1 MIRLK
6 KLLESGEYSSGKNPV
21 NTKDPN
27 YVQYWMIKHAPSIA
41 QQLGETTSR
50 LLGGGLNGLA
60 WLLQSGRVMKLTP
73 DKKEVAAASRYRTKQ
88 TVPHLVAVYDVRP
101 ITGPRADIAN
111 PEFAATADPWF
122 KRMQA
127 DRINQT
133 EPWYV
138 IIMDHVTPLT
148 YPESIMWF
156 NIMSRYLDPKVLDA
170 EVLDRLK
177 HESDFPATRGKLA
190 TGWIE
195 RLMQQRSSVIAAFRR
210 NRVHGAEAHGGNMGW
225 NQQGKLVHFDWW
237 MLGDP
242 KADSQPR
249 YEIKPRRLNKP
260 VRYDATGI
268 DTPGDPNM

>member
-1 MIRLK
+1 MIRLTDL
-6 KLLESGEYSSGKNPV
+6 LLEGAQD
-21 NTKDPN
+21 DPN

-88 TVPHLVAVYDVRP
+88 SVPHLVAVYDVRP

-127 DRINQT
+127 DRINAT

-138 IIMDHVTPLT
+138 IIMDHVTPFT
-148 YPESIMWF
+148 YPEGIMWT
-156 NIMSRYLDPKVLDA
+156 NVRRMYLDSRYPDA
-170 EVLDRLK
+170 EVLDRLN
-177 HESDFPATRGKLA
+177 HQYDFPSTKGKLA

-210 NRVHGAEAHGGNMGW
+210 NRVHGDEAHEENMGW

-249 YEIKPRRLNKP
+249 YETKPRRLNKP

>member
-1 MIRLK
+1 MIRLTDL
-6 KLLESGEYSSGKNPV
+6 LLEGAQD
-21 NTKDPN
+21 DPN

-50 LLGGGLNGLA
+50 LLGGGMNGLA

-73 DKKEVAAASRYRTKQ
+73 DRKEVAAASRYRTKQ

-101 ITGPRADIAN
+101 ITGDRANTAN
-111 PEFAATADPWF
+111 PEFAATTDPWF

-138 IIMDHVTPLT
+138 IIMDHVTPFT
-148 YPESIMWF
+148 ETEQFMWF
-156 NIMSRYLDPKVLDA
+156 RAQQMYLDAGFPDAQVLDA
-170 EVLDRLK
+170 LQQRETEMPRAKGQL
-177 HESDFPATRGKLA
+177 T

-210 NRVHGAEAHGGNMGW
+210 NRVYDSEAHGENMGW

-242 KADSQPR
+242 KSDWGSR
-249 YEIKPRRLNKP
+249 YEYKPRRLNKP

>member
-1 MIRLK
+1 MIRLTDL
-6 KLLESGEYSSGKNPV
+6 LLEGAQD
-21 NTKDPN
+21 DPN

-50 LLGGGLNGLA
+50 LLGGGMNGLA

-73 DKKEVAAASRYRTKQ
+73 DTKEVAAASRYRTKQ
-88 TVPHLVAVYDVRP
+88 SVPHLVAVYDVRP

-111 PEFAATADPWF
+111 PEFAATTDPWF

-127 DRINQT
+127 DRINAT

-148 YPESIMWF
+148 DAEQFMWF
-156 NIMSRYLDPKVLDA
+156 RAQQMYLDAGFPDAQVLDA
-170 EVLDRLK
+170 LQQRETDMPRAKGQL
-177 HESDFPATRGKLA
+177 T

-195 RLMQQRSSVIAAFRR
+195 RLMQQRSSVISAFRR
-210 NRVHGAEAHGGNMGW
+210 NRVYGSEAHGENMGW

-237 MLGDP
+237 MLSDP
-242 KADSQPR
+242 KRPDWGSR
-249 YEIKPRRLNKP
+249 YEYKPRRLNKP

>member
-6 KLLESGEYSSGKNPV
+6 ELLESGNYSSGKYSV

-27 YVQYWMIKHAPSIA
+27 NVQYWMIKHAPSIA
-41 QQLGETTSR
+41 QQLGETIGQ

-73 DKKEVAAASRYRTKQ
+73 DTKEVAAASRYRTKQ
-88 TVPHLVAVYDVRP
+88 SVPHLVAVYDVRP

-111 PEFAATADPWF
+111 PEFDATTDPAF
-122 KRMQA
+122 KRAQA
-127 DRINQT
+127 NMINAT

-138 IIMDHVTPLT
+138 IIMDRVTPFT
-148 YPESIMWF
+148 YPEGIMWS
-156 NIMSRYLDPKVLDA
+156 NVRRMYLDSRYPDA
-170 EVLDRLK
+170 EVLDRLNYQY
-177 HESDFPATRGKLA
+177 DFPSTKGKLA

-210 NRVHGAEAHGGNMGW
+210 NRVHGDEAHEENMGW

-242 KADSQPR
+242 KADSHPR
-249 YEIKPRRLNKP
+249 YESKPRRLNKP